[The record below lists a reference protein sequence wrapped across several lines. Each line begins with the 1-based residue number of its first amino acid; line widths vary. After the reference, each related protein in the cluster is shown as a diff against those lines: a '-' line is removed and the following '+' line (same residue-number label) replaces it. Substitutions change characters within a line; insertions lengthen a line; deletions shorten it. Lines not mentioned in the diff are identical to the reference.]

1 MKIAPVWNL
10 PPANL
15 IECLRLRSAA
25 QVESRADVV
34 RDEVEISERAQW
46 MSKMQELPQ
55 ARQERVA
62 QIKAALA
69 GDHSMYIR
77 SWPCS
82 SESAVSTV
90 AGAQRA
96 VNTFRSRKPRTSQTR
111 RASS

>member
-69 GDHSMYIR
+69 DGSYDADRHIDAALDR
-77 SWPCS
+77 LIDELPL
-82 SESAVSTV
+82 EDLAT
-90 AGAQRA
+90 RI
-96 VNTFRSRKPRTSQTR
+96 SRPRMV
-111 RASS
+111 